1 MAKKLVLD
9 ENGKYKI
16 QYSYAGKNTSFYE
29 GAKGGNIL
37 SHIFGKDKYS
47 HRYTEFG
54 GLSIIDLKK
63 HIQASVNEL
72 KKVPEFQTQMGEL
85 EAYGFL
91 KAENLEKFSNKELK
105 RIFKVMSKMNVFARD
120 YNRKK
125 DMLNTPFGASLK
137 KRYLEAFQVY
147 TDSLNGINKGMTNL
161 EKLNNFD
168 IDAFARDIDKSFN
181 ELNNNNVVQSN
192 LSSSHLRDLEVV
204 RALEFVGIN
213 LKRTRNENTN
223 TLMWELD
230 EEKTALNQNGLEYT
244 DENNQTKYFK
254 LDNAQIQSFLSQYLN
269 RTPAER
275 NNALI
280 TPEGIFKLY
289 LEEAS
294 TGLTKIFGKV
304 VGFGRDGNKTIN
316 DAIKEA
322 ENKYNINNSEW
333 KNFAHASDRMAI
345 MDGAK
350 LALVD
355 LYATDGLKT
364 DKELISQGLQDQI
377 ESNPHVN
384 SKWLNKL
391 IRTAENFRD
400 HALGQTKAFE
410 DANSLLSQYQK
421 EKEILENKAKVTQLS
436 TNEQEALES
445 LTQTIETIGV
455 VRSFVTNVARE
466 VPDGDKDKWLQVV
479 NTLSE
484 SDLIEVTHGDNGYE
498 ITVKDENEL
507 LSDDLRTLCETIAND
522 MNSGRNSKDQD
533 EQSQDGMDE
542 EDIFAKLFE
551 KATERETNNLGNG
564 IKQWAVYDFTD
575 NYFSN
580 CSADNEFKVIIDK
593 YRKIRQSD
601 PTNPNY
607 KDFKTFV
614 ENTFDEE
621 QKKDFGS
628 PFFTLDALSNY
639 EARTRDNTPE
649 YQNTNDYKSA
659 MTLFTDMGK
668 NANKFLAM
676 LARTRTH
683 LGELSPD
690 DSQLNI
696 TPENLQ
702 NAYTRTL
709 NEMRNPDFALTDEEK
724 DIAKLYKDYTQRAY
738 AKNALEGYMQ
748 GNNINDGS
756 TLSKDM
762 RNLCS
767 KMFTDKELED
777 QIEDIAN
784 KEGKES
790 DEEQTKKVIEKI
802 KFSDKYPKDKTANLL
817 KKFKPY
823 CDKSTSKIIE
833 KMMEMIEKCDL
844 IIDKSKAK
852 DSEQSEDPKAPVDPK
867 VEDPKGK
874 DDDSAS
880 NDDQGKKQGD
890 GQNRTADD
898 IPPTPEDNQNKDQAE
913 SEPVQPEPQQPEPAQ
928 PEPIQPD
935 PAQSDEHFQPLPTPE
950 PTPQPEP
957 EITKFELNP
966 EPNPEPEPQP
976 EPPKTEPEMDV
987 NGINGETMGIS
998 EGEFATYRILSVG
1011 LRAVL
1016 QAKSFEKNR
1025 EWLNENE
1032 TKKIES
1038 LSNVLGYITT
1048 PSTFA
1053 KGSNEY
1059 EKDLKLKAFLAGEL
1073 DMKAKLISSSKVYNT
1088 GLASDVEEF
1097 YTGEFAGVIQPDLL
1111 QSIDYVMHNCRNIED
1126 IGQLMCI
1133 TTDLPTNEEI
1143 KMLPGGGAQVQMKS
1157 GEKFQIGNKLSQ
1169 EDIKAISA
1177 CKSDKELWGYI
1188 RKNNELYQGVWNV
1201 PGSMSEKLADYL
1213 KQMDQGKS
1221 QDDEPEMV

>member
-16 QYSYAGKNTSFYE
+16 QYSYVGKNTSFYE

-63 HIQASVNEL
+63 CIQASVNEL

-85 EAYGFL
+85 EANGFL

-125 DMLNTPFGASLK
+125 DMLNSPFGASLK

-168 IDAFARDIDKSFN
+168 IDAFARDIDKNFN
-181 ELNNNNVVQSN
+181 ELNNDNVVHSN

-213 LKRTRNENTN
+213 LKRTRNGNTN

-244 DENNQTKYFK
+244 DENNQIKYFK

-269 RTPAER
+269 KTPEAR

-304 VGFGRDGNKTIN
+304 VGFGRDGNKTVN

-322 ENKYNINNSEW
+322 ENKYSINSSEW
-333 KNFAHASDRMAI
+333 KNYAHASDRLAI

-355 LYATDGLKT
+355 LYAKEGLRT

-377 ESNPHVN
+377 ESNPQVN

-400 HALGQTKAFE
+400 HALQQTNEYE
-410 DANSLLSQYQK
+410 DANSLLAQYQK
-421 EKEILENKAKVTQLS
+421 EKEILENKAKTS
-436 TNEQEALES
+436 TLTSNEQDALDS
-445 LTQTIETIGV
+445 INQTIETIGI
-455 VRSFVTNVARE
+455 VRSFVKDVAKQ

-479 NTLSE
+479 NVLSE
-484 SDLIEVTHGDNGYE
+484 SDLIQVIHGDNGYE
-498 ITVKDENEL
+498 ITINDENEL

-522 MNSGRNSKDQD
+522 MNRGKNSNGHD

-551 KATERETNNLGNG
+551 KATENESNNLGNG

-580 CSADNEFKVIIDK
+580 CSPDNEFQVVIDK

-607 KDFKTFV
+607 KDFQTFV
-614 ENTFDEE
+614 ESTFDDE

-639 EARTRDNTPE
+639 EARTRENTPE
-649 YQNTNDYKSA
+649 YHNTNDYKSA
-659 MTLFTDMGK
+659 LSSFTNMTN
-668 NANKFLAM
+668 NASKFLAM
-676 LARTRTH
+676 LARTRTN
-683 LGELSPD
+683 LGNLSPD
-690 DSQLNI
+690 ASQLDI
-696 TPENLQ
+696 SPEMYQ
-702 NAYTRTL
+702 RAYSQTL

-724 DIAKLYKDYTQRAY
+724 EIAKLYKEYTQRAY

-748 GNNINDGS
+748 GNNIHDGS
-756 TLSKDM
+756 KLSKDM
-762 RNLCS
+762 LNICS

-777 QIEDIAN
+777 QIENITH
-784 KEGKES
+784 KEDKEA
-790 DEEQTKKVIEKI
+790 DEKQTKNAIEKI
-802 KFSDKYPKDKTANLL
+802 KFSDKYPKDKTAKLL

-852 DSEQSEDPKAPVDPK
+852 NAGLSEEPKAPVEPKVPTDDPK
-867 VEDPKGK
+867 EK
-874 DDDSAS
+874 DDNSAS
-880 NDDQGKKQGD
+880 TDDQGKKQDD
-890 GQNRTADD
+890 GQDRPADD
-898 IPPTPEDNQNKDQAE
+898 ISTTPEDNHGKDQRDME
-913 SEPVQPEPQQPEPAQ
+913 PQQSNPVQPEPVQPEPQQTEP
-928 PEPIQPD
+928 
-935 PAQSDEHFQPLPTPE
+935 
-950 PTPQPEP
+950 PQPEP
-957 EITKFELNP
+957 SPHEEHFEP
-966 EPNPEPEPQP
+966 QPTPRPAPQP
-976 EPPKTEPEMDV
+976 EPQKTEIEPEPKPQPEPKPEPQKTEPEMNVD
-987 NGINGETMGIS
+987 GINGATIGIP
-998 EGEFATYRILSVG
+998 EGEFATYRVLSLG

-1016 QAKSFEKNR
+1016 EAKSFEKNR
-1025 EWLNENE
+1025 EWLNEKE
-1032 TKKIES
+1032 TRKIES
-1038 LSNVLGYITT
+1038 LSNVLSYITT

-1053 KGSNEY
+1053 KGSPEY
-1059 EKDLKLKAFLAGEL
+1059 EKDLKLKSFLAGEL
-1073 DMKAKLISSSKVYNT
+1073 DMKAKLTSSSKVYNT
-1088 GLASDVEEF
+1088 GLASDVEQF
-1097 YTGEFAGVIQPDLL
+1097 YTGEFAGVISPDLL
-1111 QSIDYVMHNCRNIED
+1111 QSVDYVMHNCRNIED

-1133 TTDLPTNEEI
+1133 TTDLPTNDEV
-1143 KMLPGGGAQVQMKS
+1143 KMLPGGGAQIQMKN
-1157 GEKFQIGNKLSQ
+1157 GEKFQIGNKLSK
-1169 EDIKAISA
+1169 EDIQTISA
-1177 CKSDKELWGYI
+1177 CKTDEELWGYI
-1188 RKNNELYQGVWNV
+1188 RKNNELYQGLWNV

-1213 KQMDQGKS
+1213 KQMDKDQG
-1221 QDDEPEMV
+1221 QEM